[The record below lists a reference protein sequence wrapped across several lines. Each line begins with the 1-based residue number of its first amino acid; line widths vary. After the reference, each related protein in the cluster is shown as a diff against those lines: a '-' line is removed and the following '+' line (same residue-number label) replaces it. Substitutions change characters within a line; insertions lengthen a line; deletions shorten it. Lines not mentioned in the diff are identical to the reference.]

1 MNISYVLLISRQGKI
16 RLAKWFSVM
25 SAKDKQRIVKEVSQT
40 ILARKSRMCNVLEYK
55 GNNNNANF
63 LII

>member
-1 MNISYVLLISRQGKI
+1 MNISYILLISRQGKI
-16 RLAKWFSVM
+16 RLAKWFSVL

-55 GNNNNANF
+55 GKF
-63 LII
+63 D

>member
-16 RLAKWFSVM
+16 RLAKWFSVL

-55 GNNNNANF
+55 GN
-63 LII
+63 